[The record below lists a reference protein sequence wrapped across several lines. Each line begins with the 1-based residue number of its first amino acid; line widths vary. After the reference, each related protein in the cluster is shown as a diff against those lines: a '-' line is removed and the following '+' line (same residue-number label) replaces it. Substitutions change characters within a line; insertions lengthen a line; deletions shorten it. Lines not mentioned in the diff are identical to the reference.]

1 MFGKISK
8 DDFKYVL
15 LNSKNEISSIFD
27 LLDELEALDIL
38 SFLYFENATYE
49 TLKTEFSYFDK
60 NILSNYVVQLWD
72 FGIIEL
78 DRKDRYQLS
87 KTGRNFIEIT
97 VQMVFGAYI
106 NDEIVDEKMKTI
118 LIQQIGKKELTKF
131 KEERKKNK
139 GKGMLLGL
147 RYRSW

>member
-8 DDFKYVL
+8 EDFKYVL

-38 SFLYFENATYE
+38 SFLYFENATYD

-60 NILSNYVVQLWD
+60 NLLSNYVVQLWD

-78 DRKDRYQLS
+78 DRKDRYQLT
-87 KTGRNFIEIT
+87 KTGKNFIETT
-97 VQMVFGAYI
+97 VQLVFDAFY
-106 NDEIVDEKMKTI
+106 NDEVVDEKMKKI
-118 LIQQIGKKELTKF
+118 LIQHIGKKELAKF
-131 KEERKKNK
+131 KKERKINK
-139 GKGMLLGL
+139 AKGRLLGRRL
-147 RYRSW
+147 SR

>member
-27 LLDELEALDIL
+27 LLDELQALDIL
-38 SFLYFENATYE
+38 SFLYYEKATYD
-49 TLKTEFSYFDK
+49 TLKTEFSCFDK
-60 NILSNYVVQLWD
+60 NLLSNYIVQLWD

-97 VQMVFGAYI
+97 IQLVFDAFF

-118 LIQQIGKKELTKF
+118 LIQHIGKEELAKF
-131 KEERKKNK
+131 KKEIKKNK
-139 GKGMLLGL
+139 GKGKLYGL
-147 RYRSW
+147 SRSR

>member
-8 DDFKYVL
+8 EDFKYVL

-38 SFLYFENATYE
+38 SFLYYEKATYD
-49 TLKTEFSYFDK
+49 TLKTEFSCFDK
-60 NILSNYVVQLWD
+60 NLLSNYIVQLWD

-97 VQMVFGAYI
+97 IQLVFDAFF

-118 LIQQIGKKELTKF
+118 LIQHIGKEELAKF
-131 KEERKKNK
+131 KKEIKKNK
-139 GKGMLLGL
+139 RKGKLYGL
-147 RYRSW
+147 SRSR